1 MDDFTVKPGA
11 PNLFGLVQG
20 KKNAIEPGKRPL
32 SSMTPTI
39 VTKDGK
45 TFMVIGSPG
54 GSRIITIILEAL
66 INVID
71 YGLDPQEAVDAPR
84 IHHQWLPDEVFVEPM
99 ALSPDTQKMLTDMGY
114 KIVDQPPW
122 GAAAMILAM
131 PDAPAKP
138 VPSAAPEHAV
148 PDVMAARRMKPG
160 WLYGANDDRRPA
172 GAALGY

>member
-1 MDDFTVKPGA
+1 MDDFTIKPGA

-39 VTKDGK
+39 ITKDGK
-45 TFMVIGSPG
+45 TFMVVGSPG
-54 GSRIITIILEAL
+54 GSRIITIVLEAV

-99 ALSPDTQKMLTDMGY
+99 ALSPDTRKMLTDMGY
-114 KIVDQPPW
+114 AIVDQPPW
-122 GAAAMILAM
+122 GAAAMIVAVPDATAK
-131 PDAPAKP
+131 PDAPP
-138 VPSAAPEHAV
+138 VSEPRV
-148 PDVMAARRMKPG
+148 PDGMTGRRMKPG
-160 WLYGANDDRRPA
+160 RVYGANDDRRPA
-172 GAALGY
+172 GAALGN